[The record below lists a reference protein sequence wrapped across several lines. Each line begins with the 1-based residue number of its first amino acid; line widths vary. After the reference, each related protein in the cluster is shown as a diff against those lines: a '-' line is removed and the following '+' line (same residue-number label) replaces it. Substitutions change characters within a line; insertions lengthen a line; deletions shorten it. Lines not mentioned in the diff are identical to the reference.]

1 MYGDKDTDIV
11 CLFEAQ
17 DNKKS
22 NSHLIMPPL
31 VIVSRFVCRFRKERK
46 RT

>member
-17 DNKKS
+17 DNKK
-22 NSHLIMPPL
+22 NKNHLIIPPL
-31 VIVSRFVCRFRKERK
+31 VIVSRFVCRF
-46 RT
+46 